1 MALPFEKQP
10 VADVTAMTNEMVR
23 RLNEYSRRIKNIEQ
37 RLERMESRIGMME
50 QTSLNQMSDLK
61 ISLDKISQKILGVSE
76 RLNSIES
83 EILRLN
89 KDLGKVALKADVK
102 KLETF
107 IDIVNPIT
115 SKFVTKGELERALE
129 ERIRRKV

>member
-10 VADVTAMTNEMVR
+10 VSDVMTMTNEMVR

-37 RLERMESRIGMME
+37 RLERMEGRIGMME
-50 QTSLNQMSDLK
+50 QTVMNQMSDLK

-76 RLNSIES
+76 RLNSIDS
-83 EILRLN
+83 ELVRLN
-89 KDLGKVALKADVK
+89 KDFGKMALKSDVK

-115 SKFVTKGELERALE
+115 SKFVTKGELERAME
-129 ERIRRKV
+129 DRMRKKI